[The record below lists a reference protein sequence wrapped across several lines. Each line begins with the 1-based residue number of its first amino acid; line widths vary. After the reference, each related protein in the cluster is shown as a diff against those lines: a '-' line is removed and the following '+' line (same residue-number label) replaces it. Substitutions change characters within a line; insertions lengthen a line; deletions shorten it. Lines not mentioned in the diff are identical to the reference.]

1 MRGYRRSILFV
12 SGNNPKMLQDAP
24 VFSSDGVVFDLE
36 SAVPTEDKDSARLLV
51 KEALTFLDYS
61 KVDIIV
67 KINPLTT
74 KHGINDIEMIAKEKP
89 FAFMIPRASQEQMH
103 EIDKK
108 LTCIE
113 NKEGFVQGSIR
124 LIPVIETAYA
134 LEYVTNIITSTPR
147 ITGAYLNAE
156 GLTADFG
163 MKRTKEGEE
172 IIYARSRVVMACRAQ
187 KQNVIDTPFLDG
199 DDYEGLQKDALRARN
214 MGFTGKAAI
223 DGRQI
228 DIIHDIFE

>member
-1 MRGYRRSILFV
+1 M
-12 SGNNPKMLQDAP
+12 
-24 VFSSDGVVFDLE
+24 
-36 SAVPTEDKDSARLLV
+36 
-51 KEALTFLDYS
+51 
-61 KVDIIV
+61 
-67 KINPLTT
+67 
-74 KHGINDIEMIAKEKP
+74 
-89 FAFMIPRASQEQMH
+89 
-103 EIDKK
+103 
-108 LTCIE
+108 
-113 NKEGFVQGSIR
+113 
-124 LIPVIETAYA
+124 IETAYA